1 MATPGVRAV
10 DNATVRLNARCY
22 LKNLPVEFAP
32 ATEPSSILVEPG
44 RFIGSGLQ
52 AQLPN
57 QTVCQVC
64 LAALVLRER
73 RPDLI
78 PASNLKL
85 SGSKHLINGPGD
97 FFIRGLASAREHPG
111 KFTQDTGAHVTRVFL
126 CTA

>member
-1 MATPGVRAV
+1 VATPGVRAV

-44 RFIGSGLQ
+44 RFIGSGLYT
-52 AQLPN
+52 QLAN

-78 PASNLKL
+78 SAFNLKL

-97 FFIRGLASAREHPG
+97 FFTRLVCAREHPG